1 MSPKS
6 RGRRDRRR
14 PSDRRRAQRR
24 HHHSAKDPAQSFVA
38 DVLREAPQLLT
49 LTSPLDVEAFVSSV
63 CGIWWSR
70 PAAAAF
76 GATLVGEAQQQPGPA
91 TSALLHGLTVLA
103 DPALAAAARTALDNP
118 TEATPPPPPWAN
130 ALGRAA
136 ARECFTVDDELGDA
150 TQVIMSFAYADEQP
164 HAVVV
169 LVDHNLGDLAK
180 DIWVTDDAAGL
191 LGQVRTTVADD
202 PDMRLAQVEPADLK
216 PVLLGALAASDDSVD
231 PPVTD
236 TFRQLR
242 ALLAARA
249 RALPDGG
256 SGPEPPAWT
265 DEQRDELVRDFL
277 AAPEVVGLP
286 AGSAEAIAVELVGYG
301 CDHDRGLPLRVSTTK
316 LEVFTLGWLPMT
328 GLLDDEHVEHMTS
341 VLPAYVRFAGRRT
354 GLSETSLAETLEGAE
369 TVAAQFEEAYDDASR
384 WGPARIAVEAM
395 LSDIDPDSDDAD
407 EVFAR
412 RMFAL
417 PRVPGEDFDPA
428 EEDSFLAVVEEEHP
442 EYGKVLAEPDA
453 DPMVDGVN
461 ARTHVAMHAAV
472 ARQLW
477 FNDPPEV
484 WPTAQRLLDAGYER
498 HNVLH
503 ALAHV
508 ASAQTDRSLSDGAT
522 WSQEEYRAALDAL
535 PGSWEKDSAKG
546 SSVHG

>member
-1 MSPKS
+1 M
-6 RGRRDRRR
+6 
-14 PSDRRRAQRR
+14 
-24 HHHSAKDPAQSFVA
+24 
-38 DVLREAPQLLT
+38 
-49 LTSPLDVEAFVSSV
+49 
-63 CGIWWSR
+63 
-70 PAAAAF
+70 
-76 GATLVGEAQQQPGPA
+76 
-91 TSALLHGLTVLA
+91 A

-286 AGSAEAIAVELVGYG
+286 AASAEAIAVELVGYG

-453 DPMVDGVN
+453 DPMVERRQRPY
-461 ARTHVAMHAAV
+461 ARRDACGGRPPAV
-472 ARQLW
+472 VQR
-477 FNDPPEV
+477 
-484 WPTAQRLLDAGYER
+484 PTRGLANRATATRCGIRAAQRPARPGPRRISPDRPEPERRRHVVAGGVPCRPRRPTGVVGEGLR
-498 HNVLH
+498 EGLQRARLSPLSTVAVLWTM
-503 ALAHV
+503 LRG
-508 ASAQTDRSLSDGAT
+508 T
-522 WSQEEYRAALDAL
+522 
-535 PGSWEKDSAKG
+535 
-546 SSVHG
+546 